1 MNVKGETMERLDV
14 GGMTL
19 EGFFLADYQ
28 RLRDENEELRRRVD
42 GIRPSEYG
50 LFDLGKKTEC
60 VMVSVNSRSG
70 YSIDREGITS
80 EALRKALEMGDDELW
95 DWAMKPHRH
104 LKNSW
109 YSPFRPVEVE
119 RKTFEYTLRI
129 RETRSDCTWVTDANP
144 NNDESRM
151 YPLKE
156 WEGDEC
162 LEIWQ
167 DADRFDY
174 IRAQAIEKLRT
185 VLSYAIPDVE
195 SEEKKNAAE

>member
-1 MNVKGETMERLDV
+1 MKGKTMERLDV

-28 RLRDENEELRRRVD
+28 RLRDENEELRRRVE
-42 GIRPSEYG
+42 GARPGEYG

-60 VMVSVNSRSG
+60 VRVSVSSRSG
-70 YSIDREGITS
+70 YETDREGITS
-80 EALRKALEMGDDELW
+80 EALRKALEMNDDELW
-95 DWAMKPHRH
+95 EWAKKPRRH
-104 LKNSW
+104 LKTSW
-109 YSPFRPVEVE
+109 YSPFMPVTVE
-119 RKTFEYTLRI
+119 RRTFEYTLRI
-129 RETRSDCTWVTDANP
+129 RETRRDCTWVTDANP
-144 NNDESRM
+144 NSDESRM

-185 VLSYAIPDVE
+185 VLKFAIPDIE
-195 SEEKKNAAE
+195 REEKEAAE